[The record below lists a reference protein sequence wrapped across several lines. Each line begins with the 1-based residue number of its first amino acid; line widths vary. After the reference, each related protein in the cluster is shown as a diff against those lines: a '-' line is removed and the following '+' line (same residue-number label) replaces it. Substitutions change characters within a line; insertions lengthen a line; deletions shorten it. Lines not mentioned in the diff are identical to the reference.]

1 MLIDWFTV
9 AAQAVNFLLLVWLLK
24 RFLYGPIVRAMRQR
38 EERIARDLDQAETA
52 RDRAKAEQEALAA
65 ERAGLEQ
72 EREAVL
78 HEAREQARQWREQAM
93 QRARDEVD
101 AQRRAWRRSLHD
113 EQKAFATA
121 LRARIALAVMQVS
134 REALGDLADGSLEER
149 LAARLLREL
158 PQNGF
163 APPEQAVVRTGFPP
177 GEELR
182 ERLRQGLR
190 QHWEQLRS
198 VEFEHAPE
206 LGFGLECVLGDHKI
220 HWNIERYMA
229 GLEERVLTSFA
240 RGEGR
245 PEDTGEDGH
254 GS

>member
-9 AAQAVNFLLLVWLLK
+9 VAQAINFLLLVWLLK

-38 EERIARDLDQAETA
+38 EERIARDLEQAETTREQA
-52 RDRAKAEQEALAA
+52 RVERNALAA
-65 ERAGLEQ
+65 ARAGLEQ
-72 EREAVL
+72 QREAVL

-93 QRARDEVD
+93 QSARGEVD
-101 AQRRAWRRSLHD
+101 VQRRAWRRSLQD
-113 EQKAFATA
+113 EQAAFATA
-121 LRARIALAVMQVS
+121 LRTRIARAVMQVS
-134 REALGDLADGSLEER
+134 REALGDLADGTLEER

-158 PQNGF
+158 PRNGF
-163 APPEQAVVRTGFPP
+163 APPEKALVRTGFPP

-182 ERLRQGLR
+182 ERLGQGLR
-190 QHWEQLRS
+190 QRWEQLRS

-206 LGFGLECVLGDHKI
+206 LGFGLECILGDHKI
-220 HWNIERYMA
+220 HWNIDSYMA
-229 GLEERVLTSFA
+229 GLEERVLVAFA
-240 RGEGR
+240 EGEGR